1 MRRPDGGVRLRT
13 LAVLFALTLLAGP
26 ALARSRA
33 RKGPRIGGDC
43 PRSAVG
49 TTSTDSKGA
58 SLQCKADRVGKPRWA
73 RK

>member
-1 MRRPDGGVRLRT
+1 MRA
-13 LAVLFALTLLAGP
+13 LAAALALTLLAAP
-26 ALARSRA
+26 AFARSRSA

-43 PRSAVG
+43 PKNAVG

-58 SLQCKADRVGKPRWA
+58 SLQCRADRVGKPRWA

>member
-1 MRRPDGGVRLRT
+1 MRPLA
-13 LAVLFALTLLAGP
+13 AVLALTLLATP

-43 PRSAVG
+43 PKSAVG

-58 SLQCKADRVGKPRWA
+58 SLQCKANRVGKPRWA